1 MLRYSFL
8 NTELYFDTNSQSEF
22 VHFFHLFSNF
32 YPIFNNHMSVASKD
46 TLSIVNPTKT
56 GPVYFKESQVIFLA
70 VESNVWNDTQ
80 FVFQASHELCHFF
93 IDNKESFSMK
103 WFEETICDL
112 SSLFFLNKMS
122 EYHLERGD
130 IQNSLRYRNYLSYCV
145 SENEMEKFT
154 VNSDIALERY
164 DRKKE
169 RYLATLLLPIF
180 EKHPLLWKEMPILI
194 NSNPKSFVEL
204 LTNFE
209 KMVPA
214 YLDEAK
220 REFTDLFPN

>member
-1 MLRYSFL
+1 MLSYSFL

-32 YPIFNNHMSVASKD
+32 YPIFNNHMSVVSKD

-70 VESNVWNDTQ
+70 VEPSVWNDTQ
-80 FVFQASHELCHFF
+80 FVYQASHELCHYF
-93 IDNKESFSMK
+93 IESDKSLIMK
-103 WFEETICDL
+103 WFEETICEV

-122 EYHLERGD
+122 EYHQSIGD
-130 IQNSLRYRNYLSYCV
+130 LQNSLRYKSYLTTCI
-145 SENEMEKFT
+145 SEVEPFNI
-154 VNSDIALERY
+154 NSNITLERY

-180 EKHPLLWKEMPILI
+180 EKHPLLWREIPSLI
-194 NSNPKSFVEL
+194 NSNPKNFVEL
-204 LTNFE
+204 LINFE
-209 KMVPA
+209 KMVPI